1 MVLLISCVAYWLCIA
16 LNHMHSIVQ
25 LAMHSTA
32 LDRTGLTLTR
42 CVAYWLITWGTQH
55 AKASFV
61 VVAVGVV
68 DVVDV
73 VVVRARSML
82 RPAS

>member
-1 MVLLISCVAYWLCIA
+1 
-16 LNHMHSIVQ
+16 
-25 LAMHSTA
+25 MHSTA
-32 LDRTGLTLTR
+32 LNRTGLTLTR

-61 VVAVGVV
+61 VVAVEVVDVVVVV

-73 VVVRARSML
+73 VEVVVVRARSTL
-82 RPAS
+82 RPASYSP

>member
-1 MVLLISCVAYWLCIA
+1 MVRYGPA
-16 LNHMHSIVQ
+16 LP
-25 LAMHSTA
+25 LP
-32 LDRTGLTLTR
+32 LTR

-61 VVAVGVV
+61 VVVVGVV
-68 DVVDV
+68 DVVEVVDVVVVVVVVEVVDV
-73 VVVRARSML
+73 VVVRARSTQ